1 VRAEVGVETLLE
13 ERLRSVAIRSI
24 VRWLEEQPG
33 REVFLRFQRPAR
45 FGSVDKTRRYFE
57 GIETCF
63 DELLGFDVDLTNLSI
78 VQRACRCLLHSR
90 STDCIFEATADV
102 EGGIMFWHYFD
113 GDCLAHTVPSIAAL
127 TTFSRRLLELTSRP
141 EMDGIYGRF
150 RPANF
155 IGKFQQPSDVGI
167 SEQSLVAE
175 LQRHLW
181 HKLFDWLFGELL
193 RISRENAEL
202 GTPLRLDITSDRQAR
217 YAPLYQKDLVS
228 Q

>member
-1 VRAEVGVETLLE
+1 
-13 ERLRSVAIRSI
+13 
-24 VRWLEEQPG
+24 
-33 REVFLRFQRPAR
+33 
-45 FGSVDKTRRYFE
+45 
-57 GIETCF
+57 
-63 DELLGFDVDLTNLSI
+63 
-78 VQRACRCLLHSR
+78 
-90 STDCIFEATADV
+90 
-102 EGGIMFWHYFD
+102 
-113 GDCLAHTVPSIAAL
+113 
-127 TTFSRRLLELTSRP
+127 
-141 EMDGIYGRF
+141 MDGIYGRF